1 MQFTGSVKWFD
12 EDEGKGVI
20 IRDRDKHEIVVTARG
35 LAFGVTT
42 LFEDDR
48 VEFDVDLGVMPQ
60 ARNVMRV

>member
-1 MQFTGSVKWFD
+1 MQFTGSVKWFN

-35 LAFGVTT
+35 LGIGVTT

-48 VEFDVDLGVMPQ
+48 VEFDVDLSVMPQ
-60 ARNVMRV
+60 ARNVIRC